1 MKQNLK
7 AVIEDLSNRP
17 ATTEEERKDLF
28 TRIWTITDS
37 LKSCETMIKQ
47 HIKTAEYI
55 NNEMQETLY
64 TYYSDLQREAEQEGK
79 PVERMYN
86 YHFYEQ
92 MDIQNDINNKYLHEI
107 YEYLEEIQS
116 DINALEKLANE
127 L

>member
-28 TRIWTITDS
+28 NRIWTITDS

-79 PVERMYN
+79 PVEKMYK
-86 YHFYEQ
+86 YRFYEQ
-92 MDIQNDINNKYLHEI
+92 MDIQNDINNRYLHDI

>member
-17 ATTEEERKDLF
+17 ATTEEEREDLF
-28 TRIWTITDS
+28 KRIWTITDS

-79 PVERMYN
+79 PVEKMYK
-86 YHFYEQ
+86 YRFYEQ
-92 MDIQNDINNKYLHEI
+92 MDIQNDINNRYLHDI

>member
-7 AVIEDLSNRP
+7 AVIDDLSNRP
-17 ATTEEERKDLF
+17 ATTEEEKKELF

-79 PVERMYN
+79 PVEKMYK
-86 YHFYEQ
+86 YRFYEQ
-92 MDIQNDINNKYLHEI
+92 MDIQNDINNRYLHDI
-107 YEYLEEIQS
+107 YDYLEEIQS